1 MSASYASKLLNSIFK
16 SPEKKWETLLKL
28 VILTLSA
35 IVAFAIRL
43 FAVIRYESV
52 IHEFDPYL

>member
-1 MSASYASKLLNSIFK
+1 MSASYAKLANSFLK
-16 SPEKKWETLLKL
+16 GPENTWESLLQVL
-28 VILTLSA
+28 ILALSA
-35 IVAFAIRL
+35 IVAFSIRL

>member
-1 MSASYASKLLNSIFK
+1 MSASYTKLASSFFKGPENTWESLLQV
-16 SPEKKWETLLKL
+16 
-28 VILTLSA
+28 VILALSA
-35 IVAFAIRL
+35 IVAFSIRL